1 MPVEVKGLIELQK
14 ALREFS
20 PDLDKQLSKDVRAIL
35 KPIVQTAR
43 SYATPTIPGLSN
55 WTFGG
60 KARQI
65 SKHTSMFGTAA
76 HNFPKYNAAAVRA
89 GIKYSIRKSRPN
101 KNGWSAVYSIINT
114 TVAGQI
120 METAG
125 RKDFA
130 GSSRSKSMNPRAGY
144 HFNLALNTQS
154 PLEGKGT
161 LRGRLMYRA
170 WAEDH
175 SKATNA
181 VLKAIQISK
190 INFAKTAAHSKWAKV
205 TVSRAA

>member
-60 KARQI
+60 KAKQI
-65 SKHTSMFGTAA
+65 SVHTSMFGVSAS
-76 HNFPKYNAAAVRA
+76 NFPKYNAAAVRA

-101 KNGWSAVYSIINT
+101 KKGWSAIYSIINT
-114 TVAGQI
+114 TAAGQI

-125 RKDFA
+125 RKNFA
-130 GSSRSKSMNPRAGY
+130 GSSKSKSMNPYAGY

-154 PLEGKGT
+154 ELAGKGT

-170 WAEDH
+170 WAEDQT
-175 SKATNA
+175 KATNA
-181 VLKAIQISK
+181 VLRAIQISK
-190 INFAKTAAHSKWAKV
+190 INFAKTAGHSRWVDAQK
-205 TVSRAA
+205 SRAA